1 MSYNIVIKN
10 GQIVDGT
17 GNPWFIADIGIKDG
31 KIVSI
36 GRLSKNA
43 DHTIDADGLVVAPG
57 FIDIHSHA
65 DMQLGSPNHPE
76 FLDCFVHQG
85 ITTVVSGNCG
95 FSPAP
100 LPQNLPEE
108 YKEYVMF
115 LTPNDVTWEWKSFA
129 DWLDYLDR
137 QGVLINVA
145 PLVGHLP
152 LRVSAMG
159 FERRS
164 PNPDELQHMQNLL
177 KDALQAGA
185 FGFSV
190 GLVYAPS
197 FYSKTPELTSLG
209 EIVNQA
215 GALYTGHFRGY
226 SETLILAIRETLE
239 IAKSAGVRINFSHLH
254 AMGKA
259 YWNEIPKA
267 LELIDNSRRE
277 GIDISYD
284 AIPIYIGTTGLSR
297 MFPYKYLEGGVENL
311 ITKLKDP
318 ATKEQI
324 RREVEEP
331 AVEGG
336 EGISPDWWEN
346 FVELLGY
353 DNLNLMIPAIEEDKA
368 IVGIPFSELA
378 KRQGISPFQA
388 MVDLTI
394 RERGEG
400 CVELVGVSGD
410 RPDAKALLDCLSDR
424 NGVISTD
431 AVITG
436 KGPGNPTSYGAFA
449 RVIGY
454 YARDLSLFS
463 LEEAVRKI
471 TSFPA
476 QRAGL
481 RDRGVIQEGMAADLT
496 LFDYTKVKDSTKPA
510 DPAHYPE
517 GIDYVLINGHVV
529 KKGPDVERKKL
540 LGKVLRSG
548 NIE

>member
-1 MSYNIVIKN
+1 MSYDILIKG

-17 GNPWFIADIGIKDG
+17 GNPWFHADIGIIDG

-36 GRLSKNA
+36 GRLSGNSNRV
-43 DHTIDADGLVVAPG
+43 IDADGLVVAPG

-65 DMQLGSPNHPE
+65 DMQFGSPRHPE
-76 FLDCFVHQG
+76 FLDCFIHQG
-85 ITTVVSGNCG
+85 ITTVITGNCG

-100 LPQNLPEE
+100 LPPKLSDE
-108 YKEYVMF
+108 YKDYVMF
-115 LTPNDVTWEWKSFA
+115 LSPNDVAWEWDSFS
-129 DWLDYLDR
+129 DWLGYLER
-137 QGVLINVA
+137 LGVLLNVA

-152 LRVSAMG
+152 IRVYAMG
-159 FERRS
+159 FERR
-164 PNPDELQHMQNLL
+164 NPTADELQHMQQLL
-177 KDALQAGA
+177 KEALQYGA
-185 FGFSV
+185 FGLSV

-197 FYSKTPELTSLG
+197 FYSDTSELTALADVVS
-209 EIVNQA
+209 EA
-215 GALYTGHFRGY
+215 GAIYAGHFRGY
-226 SETLILAIRETLE
+226 SETLLMAIRETLE
-239 IAKSAGVRINFSHLH
+239 IAESTGVRIQFSHLH
-254 AMGKA
+254 AMGKD
-259 YWNEIPKA
+259 YWPEIPKA
-267 LELIDNSRRE
+267 LELINNSRSK
-277 GIDISYD
+277 GIDIAYD

-311 ITKLKDP
+311 IAKLKDP
-318 ATKEQI
+318 VSREQI

-331 AVEGG
+331 DLKSG

-353 DNLNLMIPAIEEDKA
+353 NNLKLMIPAIEEDKS
-368 IVGIPFSELA
+368 IVGVPFSELA
-378 KRQGISPFQA
+378 RRQGVSPFQA

-410 RPDAKALLDCLSDR
+410 KPDSKALLDCLSDR

-476 QRAGL
+476 KRAGVH
-481 RDRGVIQEGMAADLT
+481 DRGLVQKGLAADLT
-496 LFDYTKVKDSTKPA
+496 LFDYTKIRDISKPS
-510 DPAHYPE
+510 DPAHFPE
-517 GIDYVLINGHVV
+517 GIEYVLINGHVV
-529 KKGPDVERKKL
+529 KEGTHVERKNL
-540 LGKVLRSG
+540 FGNVLRATRDF
-548 NIE
+548 